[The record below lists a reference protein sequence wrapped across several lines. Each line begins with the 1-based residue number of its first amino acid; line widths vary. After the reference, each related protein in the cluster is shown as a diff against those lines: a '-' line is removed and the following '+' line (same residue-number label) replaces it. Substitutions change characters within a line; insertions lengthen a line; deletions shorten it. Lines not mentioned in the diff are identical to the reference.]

1 MGRIDLENFPTSSS
15 ALRML
20 DDVSTGFYEN
30 SYVGKWLFQVM
41 GLEYDDAF
49 QLVGELPKQFF
60 PETATWGLKYHEM
73 KWQLPI
79 RENLGLEE
87 RRRLIYR
94 KRDYRAPMTPYR
106 METIVRNVTGLDVYI
121 ADCHDPG
128 KFGFSPEHPNIFRVD
143 IEGGATLDVIIKAL
157 KLLNEI
163 KQSHTIYGIYHSL
176 AGGVAD
182 VKTLAG
188 GGIGNSLKVKAK
200 TEEKIE
206 SREMLRV
213 LSAGVIGTTLKA
225 KPILQKQ
232 IRAYEMENV
241 LASVLEAN
249 TLKIKAKLPGELSGR
264 VAVQSVVHEKTGNRL
279 TVRRE
284 I

>member
-20 DDVSTGFYEN
+20 DDVSAGFYES
-30 SYVGKWLFQVM
+30 SYVGKWLFQAM

-49 QLVGELPKQFF
+49 QLVEGLPKQFF
-60 PETATWGLKYHEM
+60 PETATWGVKYHEM
-73 KWQLPI
+73 KWQLPA
-79 RENLGLEE
+79 RENLGFEE

-106 METIVRNVTGLDVYI
+106 METIIKNVTGLDVYI

-143 IEGGATLDVIIKAL
+143 LEGGAALDVLIKAL

-176 AGGVAD
+176 AGGAAD
-182 VKTLAG
+182 VKALAG
-188 GGIGNSLKVKAK
+188 GGIGNTLKVKARTVDDIGAKGTLHILTDAAVEEGLKVKAK
-200 TEEKIE
+200 AKEKIA
-206 SREMLRV
+206 SRGPLCALAV
-213 LSAGVIGTTLKA
+213 GVVGAALKA
-225 KPILQKQ
+225 KPAL
-232 IRAYEMENV
+232 
-241 LASVLEAN
+241 
-249 TLKIKAKLPGELSGR
+249 
-264 VAVQSVVHEKTGNRL
+264 
-279 TVRRE
+279 
-284 I
+284 